1 MNTEDALRAAVD
13 RVAELLD
20 LRIGLR
26 GEPSLRARL
35 RRCIV
40 DEATLLGEDV
50 ATYLETL
57 SGPSAALQGL
67 VDRITVQETAFFR
80 HPEQFE
86 ILARDVLPAARQP
99 VLIWSAACANGQEPY
114 SLAMLLEEQGV
125 AGRVLATD
133 LAESAVA
140 RTAAARYAERELGG
154 LSQVRT
160 HRHLTRADG
169 MWEVEPNVRERVA
182 VFRHNLLDPIPEQ
195 VRSCQIVF
203 CRNVLI
209 YFSAAH
215 AQAFLARLADTLP
228 PGATLFVG
236 SAETIWQVTD
246 RFQPIRVGDS
256 FVHRSRRESPAA
268 SARPV
273 ARAVESA
280 PRPSRAP
287 VRPKPRPPVADD
299 AEQAA
304 LMARVGQ
311 DAVMTG
317 DRQSAVIAFR
327 KWAYLAPND
336 PLAHL
341 HLGLALEAAGDQL
354 SARRAFGTAR
364 RTLLRIDP
372 NRIEEAIEGY
382 TADELRRFLDFKNQD
397 RA

>member
-1 MNTEDALRAAVD
+1 MNADDAVEAAVD
-13 RVAELLD
+13 RVAKLLD

-35 RRCIV
+35 RRCV
-40 DEATLLGEDV
+40 LDEAALLGEDIG
-50 ATYLETL
+50 TYLETL
-57 SGPSAALQGL
+57 SGPSPALQGL

-80 HPEQFE
+80 HPEHFE
-86 ILARDVLPAARQP
+86 ILARDVLPSLRQP
-99 VLIWSAACANGQEPY
+99 VRIWSAACANGQEAY
-114 SLAMLLEEQGV
+114 SLAMLLEEQRV
-125 AGRVLATD
+125 AGTVLATD
-133 LAESAVA
+133 LAASAVTRA
-140 RTAAARYAERELGG
+140 AAARYAERELSG
-154 LSQVRT
+154 LSSARIE
-160 HRHLTRADG
+160 RHLTRADG
-169 MWEVEPNVRERVA
+169 MWEVEPTVRERVA
-182 VFRHNLLDPIPEQ
+182 VFRHNLLDPMPRQ

-215 AQAFLARLADTLP
+215 TRAFLTRLADTLP

-236 SAETIWQVTD
+236 SAETIWQVSD
-246 RFQPIRVGDS
+246 RFQAIRVGDS
-256 FVHRSRRESPAA
+256 FVHRSRRDLPPA
-268 SARPV
+268 P
-273 ARAVESA
+273 ARAVEPARTSTG
-280 PRPSRAP
+280 RAP
-287 VRPKPRPPVADD
+287 VGPRPRPPVADD

-311 DAVMTG
+311 DAVLTG

-341 HLGLALEAAGDQL
+341 HLGLALEAAGDRL
-354 SARRAFGTAR
+354 SAQRAFGAAR

-372 NRIEEAIEGY
+372 TRIEEAIEGY
-382 TADELRRFLDFKNQD
+382 TADELRRFLDVKNQE